1 MSTENARDL
10 IAAQPPQLQV
20 KQGHGRG
27 CTFPCDFLPQSTP
40 LKPNTPIKVGP
51 WVWKSSGKGVGV
63 PYLMNEYEI

>member
-51 WVWKSSGKGVGV
+51 WFGKVQERAWAF
-63 PYLMNEYEI
+63 PI